1 MKNVFVKKP
10 NEKGMISMI
19 MMLFVSAVVL
29 TISVS
34 VASLAMGEMKMAKN
48 GVASVEKTF
57 YIAESGLNIAL
68 YRLFSDPS
76 PGSYTIDVDGV
87 EVAVEVLLNP
97 GESYQRIV
105 RVKATT
111 PDNKVRRVQAIVDT
125 DSFGVA
131 LDYAVQGGDGGIT
144 MENNSVIEGDVY
156 SNGNIVAENNS
167 YIQGEVWAAENHML
181 EGADVSENVHVYEII
196 DSLIGGD
203 AYYNI
208 IDTDTEVTGALHPGA
223 SELDTED
230 FPITDEDIENWK
242 SEIVD
247 EVGANSSECP
257 ESYDAGYYCIM
268 SDTVLETT
276 KIVGTSS
283 EPIGLYLDGDSQLI
297 LGGNLWVTGDIIFD
311 NNGVDGVV
319 KAKEELG
326 GASVAIISDGKV
338 DIGNN
343 FGIEGS
349 GDERSY
355 VLLISTNDSLD
366 VGSPAI
372 YASNNSDSII
382 FGAPHGVLKV
392 KNNGEVNAA
401 FSKELYLEQNSKVIF
416 NNSLSAFSVVSSDEN
431 FINVVDW
438 QEL

>member
-1 MKNVFVKKP
+1 
-10 NEKGMISMI
+10 
-19 MMLFVSAVVL
+19 
-29 TISVS
+29 
-34 VASLAMGEMKMAKN
+34 
-48 GVASVEKTF
+48 
-57 YIAESGLNIAL
+57 
-68 YRLFSDPS
+68 
-76 PGSYTIDVDGV
+76 
-87 EVAVEVLLNP
+87 
-97 GESYQRIV
+97 
-105 RVKATT
+105 
-111 PDNKVRRVQAIVDT
+111 
-125 DSFGVA
+125 
-131 LDYAVQGGDGGIT
+131 
-144 MENNSVIEGDVY
+144 
-156 SNGNIVAENNS
+156 
-167 YIQGEVWAAENHML
+167 
-181 EGADVSENVHVYEII
+181 
-196 DSLIGGD
+196 
-203 AYYNI
+203 
-208 IDTDTEVTGALHPGA
+208 TGALHPGA